1 VRDVDSE
8 DPVIAALMLAFLVL
22 AAVAWRGWGRSLRLA
37 KEMLAELKAYDRSI
51 SEAESDLAFAR
62 AQIATLQRELDAAH
76 LALLT
81 RAIRTTPIGVRRAG
95 SSLVVLL
102 SADDVAFLRRDA
114 YALAQHLCDAVEPET
129 DEQRAHRAI
138 LERRLDVQLRVTGDV
153 Q

>member
-1 VRDVDSE
+1 M
-8 DPVIAALMLAFLVL
+8 IIALMLAFALL
-22 AAVAWRGWGRSLRLA
+22 AVFNWYGWRSTLILA
-37 KEMLAELKAYDRSI
+37 RGQAATLADTARALE
-51 SEAESDLAFAR
+51 EAESDLAFAR

-76 LALLT
+76 LALLA
-81 RAIRTTPIGVRRAG
+81 RAIRTAPIGVRRAG

-102 SADDVAFLRRDA
+102 SAEDVAFLRRDA
-114 YALAQHLCDAVEPET
+114 LALAQYLCDAVEPET